1 MVTTCSL
8 SNVPFRLQWL
18 PEQYAFWAT
27 TRSLS
32 NVPFGLPVNL
42 NTLYEQ
48 RAFLESAYLATKRLG
63 NMAYWPL
70 IPYIRLPSW
79 RNALAFDASWPIASL
94 AQCILQN
101 VWSTGL
107 LGI

>member
-1 MVTTCSL
+1 M
-8 SNVPFRLQWL
+8 PFGLQWL

-27 TRSLS
+27 NRSPS

-42 NTLYEQ
+42 NMLYER

-63 NMAYWPL
+63 NMPYQPL
-70 IPYIRLPSW
+70 MLYTRPPSW
-79 RNALAFDASWPIASL
+79 RNALAFDAAWPIAFL